1 MNKSNIEIDK
11 WYDLYDNEHLI
22 PDIFPDNTILML
34 LLDNNEIV
42 NYDSN
47 WDEKF
52 PLNTVTHWK
61 LIKNK
66 QI

>member
-47 WDEKF
+47 WDDKF

-61 LIKNK
+61 LVNK
-66 QI
+66 

>member
-61 LIKNK
+61 LINNK

>member
-22 PDIFPDNTILML
+22 PDILPDNIILML

-61 LIKNK
+61 LVNK
-66 QI
+66 K